1 MMFRPFD
8 REEFRAKLES
18 LDTALSNQIFEDGGN
33 NVRRALPAI
42 NKAALLGSFSSLNS
56 YFPYLADF
64 QSGGITYKY
73 IAAVTITYPQAK
85 YLVYS
90 NKGRGTYKYT
100 YRTIARYKNVIKNLV
115 LLMEH
120 PLRNENF
127 LEMLTDRVMETP
139 MMAPLP
145 VSRDV
150 MLHAITDFFRNNGTF
165 ARYDNTSHLYGAGV
179 LPALFGLH
187 MSEAENPREEG
198 GRNIKL
204 KPFMFELNE
213 ALVQVY
219 RGKSHG
225 NNGNHK
231 VVAAR

>member
-1 MMFRPFD
+1 MFHLFN
-8 REEFRAKLES
+8 REEFQHELAI
-18 LDTALSNQIFEDGGN
+18 LDSALSNQMFEEND
-33 NVRRALPAI
+33 NVRRAFPVI

-85 YLVYS
+85 YLVYY
-90 NKGRGTYKYT
+90 NKGKGSHRYLC
-100 YRTIARYKNVIKNLV
+100 RTRARYRSAIKNLV
-115 LLMEH
+115 LLIEH
-120 PLRNENF
+120 PLGNENF

-150 MLHAITDFFRNNGTF
+150 MLHAVTDFFRNNGTF
-165 ARYDNTSHLYGAGV
+165 VRYDYTTHLYRAGV
-179 LPALFGLH
+179 LPAFFGLH
-187 MSEAENPREEG
+187 MSEAENPQEEG
-198 GRNIKL
+198 SRNIKL
-204 KPFMFELNE
+204 KPFVFELNE